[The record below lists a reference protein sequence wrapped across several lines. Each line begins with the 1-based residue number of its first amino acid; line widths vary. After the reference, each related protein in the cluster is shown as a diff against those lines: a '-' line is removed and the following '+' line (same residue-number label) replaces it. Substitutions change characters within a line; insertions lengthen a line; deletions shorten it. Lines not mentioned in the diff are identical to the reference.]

1 MTKYNDFVSSCC
13 FSGQKAPKC
22 EKVMSLSHCE
32 NPLSPTRPV
41 QTSLSERFGS
51 PIKGSVKRKLF
62 DDLKG
67 AAAEPIKIRDGPEP
81 METEEMNPPT
91 RNSKKNSTELFFRKI
106 YHLASRRIQHLSDR
120 LHFSKNLIQTIFTL
134 FEQCVVEHNFLF
146 KGRHID
152 QVHINELL
160 RNIQKPSKIV
170 FSRET
175 CLVKV

>member
-1 MTKYNDFVSSCC
+1 MKLFFTSRIL
-13 FSGQKAPKC
+13 GQKAPKC
-22 EKVMSLSHCE
+22 EKVISMSHFE

-67 AAAEPIKIRDGPEP
+67 AITQEPIKIPDDPQP
-81 METEEMNPPT
+81 MDTDEQTENQKS
-91 RNSKKNSTELFFRKI
+91 SKKNSIELFFRKI

-120 LHFSKNLIQTIFTL
+120 LHFGKNLIQTIFTL
-134 FEQCVVEHNFLF
+134 FEQCVVEHNSLL

-152 QVHINELL
+152 QVNF
-160 RNIQKPSKIV
+160 NGK
-170 FSRET
+170 
-175 CLVKV
+175 